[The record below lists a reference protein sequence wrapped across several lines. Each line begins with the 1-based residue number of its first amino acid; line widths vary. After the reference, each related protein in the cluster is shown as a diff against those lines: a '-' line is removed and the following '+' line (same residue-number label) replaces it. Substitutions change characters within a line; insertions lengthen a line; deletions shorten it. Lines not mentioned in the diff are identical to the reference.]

1 METSMRYALPALT
14 ALALTATAAF
24 FLVRAAD
31 AAPGD
36 IVVTSAWARATPP
49 GASIGGAYVTV
60 QNRGSESDRLIAI
73 ASPAAGDAMV
83 HETVEENGVA
93 SMRPLLEIT
102 IAPGSSLDMKPGG
115 IHVMLMD
122 LKAPLKAGEQIA
134 VTLTFEKAGSV
145 TAEAAV
151 APIGAEAPA
160 MSMDHTNHKM

>member
-1 METSMRYALPALT
+1 METSMRYALPAIT

-36 IVVTSAWARATPP
+36 VVVTSAWARATPP
-49 GASIGGAYVTV
+49 GAKVAGAYVTV
-60 QNRGSESDRLIAI
+60 QNRGSEPDRLVSI
-73 ASPAAGDAMV
+73 ASPVAADAMV
-83 HETVEENGVA
+83 HETVEENGIA
-93 SMRPLLEIT
+93 SMRPLPDII
-102 IAPGSSLDMKPGG
+102 IAPGASLDMTPGG
-115 IHVMLMD
+115 IHVMLME

-145 TAEAAV
+145 TAQAAV

-160 MSMDHTNHKM
+160 MPMDHTTHKM